1 MGHNLGLYHDF
12 DGINGGNGG
21 PCHDKGLMSYDMD
34 LGTWKWS
41 ECSKKNFKTYY
52 NIITQEEGR
61 PWCMEG
67 NFFYSES
74 RQLGIKVHYIIQGG
88 L

>member
-12 DGINGGNGG
+12 DDINGGDGS
-21 PCHDKGLMSYDMD
+21 PCHMKGLMSYDMD

-52 NIITQEEGR
+52 NAITQEEGR

-67 NFFYSES
+67 KIVYSES
-74 RQLGIKVHYIIQGG
+74 RQLGTVH
-88 L
+88 

>member
-1 MGHNLGLYHDF
+1 MAHEIGHNLGLHHDF
-12 DGINGGNGG
+12 EKINGGYGG
-21 PCHDKGLMSYDMD
+21 PCNMKGLMSYDMD

-52 NIITQEEGR
+52 NAITQEEGR

-67 NFFYSES
+67 IF
-74 RQLGIKVHYIIQGG
+74 L